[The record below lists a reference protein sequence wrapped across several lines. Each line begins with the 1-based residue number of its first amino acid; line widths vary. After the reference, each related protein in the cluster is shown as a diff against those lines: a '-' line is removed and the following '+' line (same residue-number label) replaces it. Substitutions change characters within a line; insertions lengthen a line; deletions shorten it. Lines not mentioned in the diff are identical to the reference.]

1 MGDDAEEWLVR
12 PFVRRGSR
20 LSAILDTDER
30 AIVARVVAD
39 VGLLL
44 GAEPFGMDLESR
56 EPAKSDDLFS
66 NLRGLEDSLAE
77 PDDPALLRL
86 LPNAVPT
93 DPEAAD
99 EFRRLTEPDLRTLKA
114 ERLLRVWEQLSE
126 PGPEWEIEDT
136 EAMSTAG
143 ALTDVRLVLASRL
156 GLVTDDDAEALRD
169 EIESAMTALGG
180 ETADGPTMDRERVW
194 IGMLYQALT
203 WLEDSLIACVMDH
216 ETAGKGEN
224 DE

>member
-1 MGDDAEEWLVR
+1 VGDDAEEWFVR
-12 PFVRRGSR
+12 PFVRRDSR
-20 LSAILDTDER
+20 LSAILDADER

-39 VGLLL
+39 VGFLL

-56 EPAKSDDLFS
+56 EPAKPDDLFS

-126 PGPEWEIEDT
+126 PGPEWEIDDQ

-169 EIESAMTALGG
+169 EIENAMTALGG
-180 ETADGPTMDRERVW
+180 EPADDPTMDRERVW
-194 IGMLYQALT
+194 LGMLYQALT